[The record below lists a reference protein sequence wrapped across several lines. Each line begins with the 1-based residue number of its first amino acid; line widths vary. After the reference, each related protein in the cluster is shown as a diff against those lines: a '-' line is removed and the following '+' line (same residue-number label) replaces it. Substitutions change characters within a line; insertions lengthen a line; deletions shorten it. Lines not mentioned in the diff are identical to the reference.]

1 MGSKKMMMKVEDSI
15 DRKVLRNG
23 LMLLF
28 LGLFGVELSLTG
40 F

>member
-1 MGSKKMMMKVEDSI
+1 MMMKVEDSI

-28 LGLFGVELSLTG
+28 LGLFGG
-40 F
+40 K